1 MGSHNSS
8 KDKGLQG
15 NEQIEEAIAA
25 LQKQP
30 TPEVLAHTLTVLRHR
45 MKAAGELIL
54 AVEPDLSKDQM
65 AIQTVTTSDGMH
77 WWIAFSGFEEQ
88 AKGASGLQ
96 STFMTKMDQLFQAA
110 LEEEKIAGVIINPW
124 NRTIQLDKQLLSI
137 ILGTQ
142 Q

>member
-1 MGSHNSS
+1 MGERNNF

-15 NEQIEEAIAA
+15 NERIEEAIAA
-25 LQKQP
+25 LQRQA

-45 MKAAGELIL
+45 MKEEGELIL
-54 AVEPDLSKDQM
+54 AVEPDFSKDQM
-65 AIQTVTTSDGMH
+65 TIQTVTTADGMH

-88 AKGASGLQ
+88 SKGAGSIQ
-96 STFMTKMDQLFQAA
+96 STFMTKINHLFQAA
-110 LEEEKIAGVIINPW
+110 IEEDKIAGVIINPW

-142 Q
+142 P